1 MMIRVL
7 GGALIALALSCSA
20 VIYSKNKSID
30 TLMTDAAT
38 TAVELQSK
46 TKAIAK
52 LTMSLEQQTAAV
64 NQLVDEA
71 ERREFIITNHY
82 KDMQLLN
89 ASNQKVETE
98 LIEVITDERNEDWAN
113 TQLPAD
119 IKRMFDYATTT
130 QRNSNDY
137 EDGEGN
143 ATCPLN
149 DCLLPTENERGY

>member
-20 VIYSKNKSID
+20 VIYSKNQSID
-30 TLMTDAAT
+30 TLTTDAAT

-71 ERREFIITNHY
+71 ERREQLIANHY
-82 KDMQLLN
+82 N
-89 ASNQKVETE
+89 ALQQQRLSNQSIESE
-98 LIEVITDERNEDWAN
+98 LMEVITNDESNTDWAYVH
-113 TQLPAD
+113 LPPD
-119 IKRMFDYATTT
+119 VKRVFDHATGKT
-130 QRNSNDY
+130 NSNSDQSNKGFTACSPS
-137 EDGEGN
+137 E
-143 ATCPLN
+143 
-149 DCLLPTENERGY
+149 CLPIPSSKGSY